1 MNSVMPYYMPL
12 PLCGNGMYEVEGLS
26 SYVGRLA
33 YLHGATRHQ
42 FIAHLSDWWSR
53 NNDQQRPLPKQCASV
68 RLNGYSQ
75 DAALFVNALEAA
87 TGMFDIRSATLLS
100 LKNVCAKN
108 CIGSTRYHRAWCPRC
123 YQEDRLAG
131 RPVYDRLLW
140 RLQSY
145 ERCSAHR
152 LRLEIVCPHCGSVQS
167 DPNRSQRLDI
177 CVECKGELLGPS
189 SRWRRATQS
198 ELGENDLE
206 NLFAYVSQNPQVEF
220 DASAPWLFLEK
231 MKGVFSHGDLM
242 RSAGDVF
249 HNRKSPL
256 KPQLNSLLAMA
267 TFFRVPLLDILL
279 DPTSAGS
286 QCVMDIAPQLARRK
300 KKRRAIA
307 QERLDRY
314 RQVLEQAIEEGPPY
328 PTHEA
333 LAMHADMPPHARPA
347 SLENLVRQLHQL
359 RANDVKQRRTQKQ
372 TLIDQLVLDHAKIE
386 GSRPRKPFIKKIV
399 SEANAPVHTVRDR
412 VRILCDKVG
421 Q

>member
-1 MNSVMPYYMPL
+1 MNGISPYYMPL

-53 NNDQQRPLPKQCASV
+53 NNEQQRPLPKHCASV

-87 TGMFDIRSATLLS
+87 TGMRDIRAATLLS

-145 ERCSAHR
+145 ERCSAHG
-152 LRLEIVCPHCGSVQS
+152 LRLEIVCAHCGSVQS

-177 CVECKGELLGPS
+177 CVECKGELLGPA
-189 SRWRRATQS
+189 SRWRRVSRS

-206 NLFAYVSQNPQVEF
+206 RLLAYVSQNPQVEF
-220 DASAPWLFLEK
+220 DASAPWMFLER
-231 MKGVFSHGDLM
+231 MKDVFSHGDLI
-242 RSAGDVF
+242 RYAGDVF
-249 HNRKSPL
+249 HTRRSPL
-256 KPQLNSLLAMA
+256 RPQLNSLLAIA
-267 TFFRVPLLDILL
+267 SYFRVPLLDILL
-279 DPTSAGS
+279 DPISAGS
-286 QCVMDIAPQLARRK
+286 QGVMELPRQPAQRR

-314 RQVLEQAIEEGPPY
+314 RQLLEQAIKTGPPY
-328 PTHEA
+328 PTQEA

-347 SLENLVRQLHQL
+347 SLDHLIRQLHQL
-359 RANDVKQRRTQKQ
+359 RADDVKLRRDQKQ
-372 TLIDQLVLDHAKIE
+372 TQIDQLILDHAKAK
-386 GSRPRKPFIKKIV
+386 GSHPRKPFVRKIV
-399 SEANAPVHTVRDR
+399 AEADAPVHTVRER
-412 VRILCDKVG
+412 VRLLCGKFG
-421 Q
+421 